1 MATFK
6 KPSFAIFPKLFQNL
20 DPVSK
25 LVFISLGIAS
35 VSLLGF
41 ASWRIMLRLTAPQ
54 ITIAAG
60 DKQGESYIISD
71 AIAKTIEKHSNIK
84 ITVKDTGGTK
94 ENLEFLQQ
102 GKAQLATA
110 QADVV
115 SEEMDI
121 SSSGNNSLKSS
132 PRTVVVLYKDLFQLV
147 VHNPNLKQFTQLKDK
162 TIALR
167 LKGGGQCQSFQKIA
181 QHYGLIKDDRS
192 VVKGDNKDCERLRQS
207 SEFAFTGLND
217 KKAEEDFELKK
228 ADALF
233 KVRAAGNKGIA
244 NLVQNHDGI
253 LVGIEQGDAMKIK
266 HPAFETAIIPKG
278 AYKGNPPVPNENL
291 PTIAVPRLFIANG
304 EVDTKV
310 IREITQIIFEH
321 KQEIIK
327 NISSENSEVKS
338 LVSTISKP
346 DATNNSGIPPLHPG
360 AISFYERNKPSFVQE
375 YADYLAFILTIILL
389 LISWVG
395 NLKSW
400 IESGKKNEADEYI
413 ELAIALMSNTD
424 KELQQRLK
432 KFDSK
437 LEELKKLHQGD
448 FKVWI
453 EKKLQPNLKQLQ
465 NTGQDAIELKQQIL
479 DLIFERAAKALD
491 IDNISQESF
500 RTFNEAYKTAR
511 EAIERQQQRAQQGN
525 NYINAVIQLMG
536 MSSSIDD
543 RQNQLDRVFND
554 AAKALLNKQISQEAF
569 RTFNEAY
576 KTTRETI
583 ERERQISYQTIEQ
596 NQSQL
601 LAGYINEVI
610 QLLPNTIQNKNL
622 QKQKLDNI
630 FQRVVVDLM
639 TKKLSQ
645 ESFRTFMEAYKSIRD
660 AV

>member
-1 MATFK
+1 MAIFK
-6 KPSFAIFPKLFQNL
+6 KPSLTAFPKFFQSL
-20 DPVSK
+20 DSVSK

-41 ASWRIMLRLTAPQ
+41 ASWRVLLRLTAHQ

-84 ITVKDTGGTK
+84 ITVLDTGGTK
-94 ENLEFLQQ
+94 ENLELLQQ

-110 QADVV
+110 QSDVV

-121 SSSGNNSLKSS
+121 YSGGNNSLKAS
-132 PRTVVVLYKDLFQLV
+132 PRTVVVLYNDLFQLV
-147 VHNPNLKQFTQLKDK
+147 VRDPNIKQFIQLKGK
-162 TIALR
+162 IIALPG
-167 LKGGGQCQSFQKIA
+167 KGGQYKSFHKIA
-181 QHYGLIKDDRS
+181 QHYGIKA
-192 VVKGDNKDCERLRQS
+192 NNQN
-207 SEFAFTGLND
+207 SEVEITGFKSKFYND
-217 KKAEEDFELKK
+217 QQAEEDFKFK
-228 ADALF
+228 RADALF
-233 KVRAAGNKGIA
+233 RVRAVGNKGIA
-244 NLVQNHDGI
+244 NLVQNYDGI

-278 AYKGNPPVPNENL
+278 AYKGNPAVPNVNL
-291 PTIAVPRLFIANG
+291 PTVAVPRLFVANQ
-304 EVDTKV
+304 EVDAKV

-321 KQEIIK
+321 KQEIIN
-327 NISSENSEVKS
+327 NISLENSEVKS
-338 LVSTISKP
+338 LVTTISKP
-346 DATNNSGIPPLHPG
+346 NDTNSSGIPPLHPG

-375 YADYLAFILTIILL
+375 YADYLAFVLTIGLL
-389 LISWVG
+389 LISWIR

-400 IESGKKNEADEYI
+400 MESGKKNEADEYI

-424 KELQQRLK
+424 NELQQRLQ

-437 LEELKKLHQGD
+437 LDELKKLHQGD

-453 EKKLQPNLKQLQ
+453 EQKLQPKLKQLQ
-465 NTGQDAIELKQQIL
+465 NIGQDDIELKQQIL

-491 IDNISQESF
+491 VDNISQESF

-525 NYINAVIQLMG
+525 QYIDAAIQLMG
-536 MSSSIDD
+536 ITNSNIDD
-543 RQNQLDRVFND
+543 RQNQLDQVFND
-554 AAKALLNKQISQEAF
+554 AAIALLDKKISQEAF

-583 ERERQISYQTIEQ
+583 ERERQVSYQIIEQ

-601 LAGYINEVI
+601 LASYINETV
-610 QLLPNTIQNKNL
+610 QLLPSTIQDKNFR
-622 QKQKLDNI
+622 KQKLDNI
-630 FQRVVVDLM
+630 FQKVVFDLM
-639 TKKLSQ
+639 TKQLSQ

-660 AV
+660 TV

>member
-1 MATFK
+1 MAIFK
-6 KPSFAIFPKLFQNL
+6 KPSFAAFPKFFLSL
-20 DPVSK
+20 DPISK

-41 ASWRIMLRLTAPQ
+41 TSWRILLRLTAPQ

-84 ITVKDTGGTK
+84 ITVLETGGTR
-94 ENLEFLQQ
+94 ENLGLLQK
-102 GKAQLATA
+102 GKVQLATA

-115 SEEMDI
+115 SEDMDVY
-121 SSSGNNSLKSS
+121 SSGNNSLKSS
-132 PRTVVVLYKDLFQLV
+132 TRTVVVLYKDLFQLV
-147 VHNPNLKQFTQLKDK
+147 VRNPNIKQFIQLKGK
-162 TIALR
+162 TIALPA
-167 LKGGGQCQSFQKIA
+167 KGGQYQSFKKVA
-181 QHYGLIKDDRS
+181 QYYGLIKE
-192 VVKGDNKDCERLRQS
+192 DNQS
-207 SEFAFTGLND
+207 SEVEVAGLKSSFYD
-217 KKAEEDFELKK
+217 DQQAEEDFRFKRV
-228 ADALF
+228 DSLF
-233 KVRAAGNKGIA
+233 RVRAVGNKGIA
-244 NLVQNHDGI
+244 SLIQNYDGI

-278 AYKGNPPVPNENL
+278 AYKGNPPVPNVNL
-291 PTIAVPRLFIANG
+291 PTVAVPRLFVANQ
-304 EVDTKV
+304 EVDAKV

-321 KQEIIK
+321 KQEIIN
-327 NISSENSEVKS
+327 NISLEKSEVKS
-338 LVSTISKP
+338 LVTTISQP
-346 DATNNSGIPPLHPG
+346 NDTNSSGIPPLHIG
-360 AISFYERNKPSFVQE
+360 AISFYERDKPSFVQE
-375 YADYLAFILTIILL
+375 YADYLAFILTIGLL
-389 LISWVG
+389 LISWVR

-437 LEELKKLHQGD
+437 LDELKKLYQGD

-453 EKKLQPNLKQLQ
+453 EKKLQPKLKQLQ
-465 NTGQDAIELKQQIL
+465 NTGQDDIELRQQIL

-525 NYINAVIQLMG
+525 NYIDAAIQLMG
-536 MSSSIDD
+536 VTNSNMDD

-554 AAKALLNKQISQEAF
+554 AAIALLDKQISQEAF

-583 ERERQISYQTIEQ
+583 ERERQVSYQIIEQ

-601 LAGYINEVI
+601 LASYINEAV
-610 QLLPNTIQNKNL
+610 QLLPSTIQDKNFR
-622 QKQKLDNI
+622 KQQLDNI
-630 FQRVVVDLM
+630 FQKVVFDLM

-660 AV
+660 TD